1 MVVEIANF
9 DTMRVEGFIPVASSH
24 RIQRGDA
31 VVVEVPGA
39 EPQKQRR
46 FEGQI
51 KHIAP
56 TINEVS
62 QEVRVWAEV
71 TNRRDLLK
79 DGLPA
84 TMFIKSKRED
94 ANEVAAE
101 RTARNKN

>member
-1 MVVEIANF
+1 
-9 DTMRVEGFIPVASSH
+9 MRVEGFIPVATSH
-24 RIQRGDA
+24 RVQRGDT

-56 TINEVS
+56 MINEVS

-84 TMFIKSKRED
+84 TMFIKAKREEG
-94 ANEVAAE
+94 NEVAAE
-101 RTARNKN
+101 HVRRKN

>member
-24 RIQRGDA
+24 RIQRGVA
-31 VVVEVPGA
+31 VVIEVPGA

-56 TINEVS
+56 MINEVS

-84 TMFIKSKRED
+84 TMFIKTKRDD
-94 ANEVAAE
+94 ADEVAAE
-101 RTARNKN
+101 RMRTKN